1 MTAKTSPARPAL
13 KIAAGLSMGLAAM
26 VASRASFLQ
35 PIVGSPT
42 IPASSAPVAP
52 AGSSAPVAPA
62 GSSAPVAPS
71 ATISQEPVPVVPV
84 APIGARYDDDASLA
98 AHADPVASYTMR
110 ASLDP
115 ATHTVWGEGTIR
127 WRNASRIPQRE
138 LFVHLYLNAFKND
151 RTTYMRTPASGF
163 RGDALEAFGY
173 NDVKRFTVREM
184 GADVWPPP
192 SERVTPGDPE
202 DETDIRVP
210 LPRDV
215 APGETITIDMA
226 WESRLPSVSLRTG
239 FSGSFH
245 MVAQWFPKLARLEP
259 DGRWAHFPFTRFSE
273 FYSDFGSYDVTV
285 DVPDAFI
292 LGATGVLEK
301 ETRAGGRVEAR
312 YVQDDIHDFA
322 FTAWDGFKVREADAD
337 GVAVRCLYPPGF
349 ERAAEVAV
357 DSARFGLAHFGKAYG
372 RYPYRTLTI
381 VHPPTG
387 AEEAGGMEYPTLITT
402 GGPWFAPWSSARLI
416 EAVTMH
422 ELGHQWFYG
431 MVATDEHSWPFLDE
445 GINSYAEAEALETL
459 YPHNSAIHA
468 PGLEVSI
475 PALYRVGAAMV
486 EHNDEVAQGSADF
499 HTGGDYGALVY
510 ARAAAILHTLSR
522 VYGAERV
529 QQAIGRYT
537 RRYRF
542 EHPGPEHFIAAMAE
556 VLGDG
561 VAATLRVALFERGW
575 VDYAVHEISSSPSE
589 EPRGVFGEPASPG
602 AAPRA
607 NPTPWQGYAL
617 VRRRGTLTFPVTVEL
632 TAEDGTIQRVRWDAR
647 ETAARIP
654 YSGQSRLIAAVI
666 DPDHRILLDANLRD
680 NARRRGKGLIAPR
693 VLDRAVFAAEVA
705 LLLGAP

>member
-1 MTAKTSPARPAL
+1 MTVKTSPARPAL
-13 KIAAGLSMGLAAM
+13 KIVAGVSMGLAAM

-42 IPASSAPVAP
+42 I

-62 GSSAPVAPS
+62 GSSAPAAPLVPT
-71 ATISQEPVPVVPV
+71 APISRQPVPLAPV
-84 APIGARYDDDASLA
+84 APIGPRYDDDASLA
-98 AHADPVASYTMR
+98 AHADPIASYTMR

-115 ATHTVWGEGTIR
+115 ATHAVRGEGTIR
-127 WRNASRIPQRE
+127 WRNASSVPQRE
-138 LFVHLYLNAFKND
+138 LFVHLYLNAFKNE

-163 RGDALEAFGY
+163 RGDPLESFGY
-173 NDVKRFTVREM
+173 NEVKRFTVREM

-192 SERVTPGDPE
+192 SERMTPGDPE

-226 WESRLPSVSLRTG
+226 WEARLPSVALRTG
-239 FSGSFH
+239 YSESFH

-273 FYSDFGSYDVTV
+273 FYADFGSYDVTI
-285 DVPDAFI
+285 DVPEAFI

-322 FTAWDGFKVREADAD
+322 FTAWDGFKVLEGEAD
-337 GVAVRCLYPPGF
+337 GVALRCLYPPGF
-349 ERAAEVAV
+349 ERSAEVEIDA
-357 DSARFGLAHFGKAYG
+357 ARFGLVHFGEAYG

-381 VHPPTG
+381 VHPPNG
-387 AEEAGGMEYPTLITT
+387 AQEAGGMEYPTLITT
-402 GGPWFAPWSSARLI
+402 GGPWLAPWTGAHI
-416 EAVTMH
+416 TEAVTVH

-445 GINSYAEAEALETL
+445 GTNSYAEADAMEAIF
-459 YPHNSAIHA
+459 PNSSAIRSL
-468 PGLEVSI
+468 GLEVSLL
-475 PALYRVGAAMV
+475 ALYRVGASLA
-486 EHNDEVAQGSADF
+486 EHNDEVAQGAADF
-499 HTGGDYGALVY
+499 QTGSDYGSLVY
-510 ARAAAILHTLSR
+510 ARTAAILHTLSR

-529 QQAIGRYT
+529 KQAVGRYS

-556 VLGDG
+556 VLGVG

-575 VDYAVHEISSSPSE
+575 VDYAVHEIASAPSE
-589 EPRGVFGEPASPG
+589 APRGVFGEPSSPG

-607 NPTPWQGYAL
+607 DPAPWQGHAL

-647 ETAARIP
+647 ENAARIP
-654 YSGQSRLIAAVI
+654 YSGQSRLVAAVI
-666 DPDHRILLDANLRD
+666 DPDHRILLDDNLGD
-680 NARRRGKGLIAPR
+680 NAKRRDKGLIAPR
-693 VLDRAVFAAEVA
+693 VLDRAVFAAEAA